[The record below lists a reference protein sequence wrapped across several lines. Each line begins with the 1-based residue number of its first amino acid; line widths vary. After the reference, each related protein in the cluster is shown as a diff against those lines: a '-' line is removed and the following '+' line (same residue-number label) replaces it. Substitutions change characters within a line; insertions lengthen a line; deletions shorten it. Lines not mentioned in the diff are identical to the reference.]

1 MEKLGLGSPWPQT
14 SRQSP
19 GKKGEERLLRERGK
33 TWKHSGS
40 KPGRKGL
47 EEK

>member
-1 MEKLGLGSPWPQT
+1 MRGGDCRKFCFQFNSL
-14 SRQSP
+14 
-19 GKKGEERLLRERGK
+19 KKGEERLLRERGK
-33 TWKHSGS
+33 TWKHSVV